1 MSDVIVF
8 GGINMDLFAYVPRS
22 TKEGETIEASSI
34 EFFLGGKG
42 ANQAVALARLDVDVS
57 FVGTIGEDEFGS
69 QLERL
74 ISKEKINI
82 KNLKK
87 IKGQSGIALINVL
100 NDGRNEVISFPGVNK
115 NSLSNQVSEDDLKAC
130 SILISQ
136 MELKGPETY
145 DLFSRAKQNG
155 CTTILNLAPFRKPS
169 KSLIQKTDILV
180 VNETEFAGLSKKA
193 TSKINLEFVDENFSQ
208 LKLPKSLSLIV
219 TLGDEGVVV
228 FSGGE
233 RNYFEARSVKAID
246 TVGAGDCFVGAL
258 GYALLQSPDIF
269 FATHFANCAASIS
282 VTKKGAADSMPQ
294 LNEVVNKL

>member
-42 ANQAVALARLDVDVS
+42 ANQAVALARLGVDVS

-155 CTTILNLAPFRKPS
+155 CTTILNLAPFREPS

-246 TVGAGDCFVGAL
+246 TVGAGDCFVGTL

>member
-269 FATHFANCAASIS
+269 FATYFANCAASIS

>member
-1 MSDVIVF
+1 
-8 GGINMDLFAYVPRS
+8 MDLFAYVPRS

-169 KSLIQKTDILV
+169 KSLIQNTDILV

-269 FATHFANCAASIS
+269 FATYFANCAASIS

>member
-87 IKGQSGIALINVL
+87 TKGQSGIALINVL

-169 KSLIQKTDILV
+169 KSLIQNTDILV

>member
-42 ANQAVALARLDVDVS
+42 ANQAVALARLGVDVS

-136 MELKGPETY
+136 MELKEPETY
-145 DLFSRAKQNG
+145 NLFSRAKQNG

-193 TSKINLEFVDENFSQ
+193 TCKINLEFVDENFSQ

>member
-169 KSLIQKTDILV
+169 KSLIQNTDILV

-269 FATHFANCAASIS
+269 FATYFANCAASIS

>member
-136 MELKGPETY
+136 MELKEPETY
-145 DLFSRAKQNG
+145 NLFSRAKQNG

-169 KSLIQKTDILV
+169 KSLIQNTDILV

>member
-155 CTTILNLAPFRKPS
+155 CTTILNLAPFREPS